1 MIKWVTAIQDAS
13 TKAETANTKLKELV
27 EQRNIAKELSDLIVY
42 CVTVPFNENGLLF
55 IYLFIVYF
63 IKYFNGVSF
72 CRATNAYKGACV
84 ELEGIANLGIHRE
97 YTAGNETRI
106 FFEHI
111 LFLFLSLYIIDN

>member
-55 IYLFIVYF
+55 IYLFIFY
-63 IKYFNGVSF
+63 
-72 CRATNAYKGACV
+72 CLLYKM
-84 ELEGIANLGIHRE
+84 
-97 YTAGNETRI
+97 
-106 FFEHI
+106 F
-111 LFLFLSLYIIDN
+111 